1 MMKRAGIFLLVLAVG
16 YGAYILVDRWDLAD
30 LARIADSDARRSS
43 EGLPLLPDGTPQ
55 IAKSDI
61 LKPSE
66 YYRPQPMTREK
77 AAQDAK
83 KIPSKEVQQTL
94 AELPKLMKEAEKSLP
109 EAHKTIRQLR
119 VCLLDK
125 QSSMGLKQICMNNAV
140 KLVRR
145 HRKLRPEL
153 DILLPA
159 IPPQVISQSGYNR

>member
-1 MMKRAGIFLLVLAVG
+1 MMKRVAIGLVVVALGVG
-16 YGAYILVDRWDLAD
+16 AALWINDWDLRD
-30 LARIADSDARRSS
+30 LQRIAEDDARKSS

-83 KIPSKEVQQTL
+83 KVPSKEVQQTL
-94 AELPKLMKEAEKSLP
+94 AELPKRMKEAEKSLT

-140 KLVRR
+140 KLVRT